1 MDQYGYGGARQQN
14 PFDDRAGDGFN
25 GNGFGGGLP
34 QGPRGGAPR
43 NNGYGDEYG
52 SNNVEMSQLSQ
63 GAGSFGQGDPNAI
76 LNECRD
82 INQGI
87 DKIEANLKQ
96 MAMLQQRSLS
106 DADTSSGSHTNR
118 ELDSLSTDTM
128 AQYRSLTERVRQVK
142 SNKESNSAKNNPQ
155 VTKTDRRLKSA
166 INAYQTN
173 ESEFRKKTQDQVA
186 RQYRIVNPEASEG
199 EIRDAVQ
206 DSSGQ
211 IFQQAMMQ
219 SNRRG
224 QAQSVLNAVQDRH
237 AQLQKI
243 EQQLIELAQLFQ
255 DMDTL
260 VVQQEEMVTT
270 IEQKA
275 EETVENFDKGNAE
288 VVVAIDTARSTRKKK
303 WICLAIVVAIIAI
316 IVIAVV
322 AYMMINKPA
331 QAAPAP
337 APAPAQPAQ
346 PAQNNGGA
354 AAKRWIKLYRG
365 QTSKVARR
373 WVDSTRNHVPM
384 SARDTAAE
392 ARRVVPPKFGNT
404 FVAVDINA

>member
-1 MDQYGYGGARQQN
+1 MSYGNGYGGRQQN

-43 NNGYGDEYG
+43 NNGYGDDYG
-52 SNNVEMSQLSQ
+52 SNTVEMSQLSQ

-82 INQGI
+82 INNGI
-87 DKIEANLKQ
+87 DKIEANLRQ

-128 AQYRSLTERVRQVK
+128 AQYRSLTERVRMAK
-142 SNKESNSAKNNPQ
+142 SNPESKSAKNNPQ

-199 EIRDAVQ
+199 EIREAVQ

-224 QAQSVLNAVQDRH
+224 QAQSVLSAVQDRH

-260 VVQQEEMVTT
+260 VVQQEEAITQ
-270 IEQKA
+270 IEVKA

-303 WICLAIVVAIIAI
+303 WICLAIVVGV
-316 IVIAVV
+316 IVVIVVAVV
-322 AYMMINKPA
+322 AYMMINKP
-331 QAAPAP
+331 QQAPAP
-337 APAPAQPAQ
+337 APAPAAQPAQ
-346 PAQNNGGA
+346 PASNTNSGTPDKRWIHLYRGETSKI
-354 AAKRWIKLYRG
+354 AKRWID
-365 QTSKVARR
+365 SK
-373 WVDSTRNHVPM
+373 RNFVPFDAGES
-384 SARDTAAE
+384 SA
-392 ARRVVPPKFGNT
+392 VVKRTLPPKFGNT
-404 FVAVDINA
+404 FVAVDN

>member
-1 MDQYGYGGARQQN
+1 MDQYGYGARQQN

-25 GNGFGGGLP
+25 GNGFGAGLP

-52 SNNVEMSQLSQ
+52 SNTVEMSQLSQ

-82 INQGI
+82 INNGI
-87 DKIEANLKQ
+87 DKIEQNLRQ

-128 AQYRSLTERVRQVK
+128 AQYRSLTERVRMVK
-142 SNKESNSAKNNPQ
+142 SNKDSQSAKNNPQ

-199 EIRDAVQ
+199 EIREAVQ

-211 IFQQAMMQ
+211 VFQQAMMQ

-224 QAQSVLNAVQDRH
+224 QAQSVLTAVQDRH

-260 VVQQEEMVTT
+260 VVQQEEMITQ

-303 WICLAIVVAIIAI
+303 WICLAIIVGVIVV
-316 IVIAVV
+316 IVVAVV
-322 AYMMINKPA
+322 AYMLINKPP
-331 QAAPAP
+331 APAP

-346 PAQNNGGA
+346 PAQNNNGAA

-365 QTSKVARR
+365 ETSKIAKR
-373 WVDSTRNHVPM
+373 WVDSKRNLAPFDAGES
-384 SARDTAAE
+384 SA
-392 ARRVVPPKFGNT
+392 VVKRTLPPKFGNT
-404 FVAVDINA
+404 FVAVDVDN